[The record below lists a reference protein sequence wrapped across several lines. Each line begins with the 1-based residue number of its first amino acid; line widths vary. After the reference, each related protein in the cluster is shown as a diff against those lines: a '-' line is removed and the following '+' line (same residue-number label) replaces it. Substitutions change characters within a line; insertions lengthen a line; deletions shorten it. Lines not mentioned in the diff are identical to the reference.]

1 MNLVKVTVILEP
13 TVIERTDHKRLTSL
27 LRVSLIICRKKSKVK
42 ATKKSMPTN
51 LFEDAPPNV
60 AKLANDYSVEND
72 TDNASQASGS
82 ETSKLDLKYLSRSEP
97 KTFKPVDIISSKK
110 KMPTKFDDTSFGK
123 KKIANKHDDKF
134 ETNVVSTLLPH
145 VRELVKSVAIEVCL
159 FLGDLN
165 FLYTCNSVMH
175 T

>member
-1 MNLVKVTVILEP
+1 
-13 TVIERTDHKRLTSL
+13 
-27 LRVSLIICRKKSKVK
+27 
-42 ATKKSMPTN
+42 MPTN

-110 KMPTKFDDTSFGK
+110 KMPNKFDDTSFGK

-159 FLGDLN
+159 
-165 FLYTCNSVMH
+165 C
-175 T
+175 